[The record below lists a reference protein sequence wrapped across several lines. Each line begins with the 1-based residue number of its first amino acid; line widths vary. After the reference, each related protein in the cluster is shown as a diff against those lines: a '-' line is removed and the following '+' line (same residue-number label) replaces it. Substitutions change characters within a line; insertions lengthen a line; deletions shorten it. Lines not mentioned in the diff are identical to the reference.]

1 MKNLCIKC
9 NLIFVILATDFSLV
23 LLIKGGALSGTDTYQ
38 SLVNKTFGFPGY
50 LLLSVL
56 QFLYPF
62 IGKMNVRMNI
72 LFLHKHT
79 AISE

>member
-1 MKNLCIKC
+1 MQSDIY
-9 NLIFVILATDFSLV
+9 LIFIFAIDFSLV
-23 LLIKGGALSGTDTYQ
+23 LLIKGGALAGTDTYQ

-62 IGKMNVRMNI
+62 IGKMNVKMNVI
-72 LFLHKHT
+72 LICINCHF
-79 AISE
+79 